1 MASLYSLEGD
11 ALDGKGKGSVVSFK
25 GMVSGLVK
33 ENGYTLCLTSGISGG
48 IDKTRITNFNSLAQ
62 DQKLLAAAQ
71 TLSLSG
77 CYNTTRTMTW
87 GTLLAR

>member
-33 ENGYTLCLTSGISGG
+33 ENGYTLCLTSSRGLAEVYINKNEFLLTSTGSE
-48 IDKTRITNFNSLAQ
+48 ITGCGSDAVAVG
-62 DQKLLAAAQ
+62 LL
-71 TLSLSG
+71 
-77 CYNTTRTMTW
+77 
-87 GTLLAR
+87 